1 MSRLL
6 VLLILLSLWCSSSF
20 AQEKTSASNNTEDRR
35 AKMKKG
41 KKDPGIVWVKDP
53 ADWHLGPPVFSGPQP
68 GETLKGFSV
77 VSLTRSTGDE
87 RVDPVALAKGKPHF
101 MIFLDD
107 SDVNEGIA
115 AWNRAVGTIA
125 ENSRTGLAASAVI
138 LGEGPTFEK
147 QMRRIKGVARNKKVS
162 FYHWLNLFFEV
173 GYSLDGRDGP
183 GAYGLNRNIVMTILI
198 ADAKGKVVYNFPF
211 RETLQDR
218 PDPHVVGAL
227 AEVVGEER
235 ETVESWFRKEAEWS
249 NLYKWLKNPSYPAK
263 QMRAMKSL
271 PEGAVQAEG
280 SDR

>member
-20 AQEKTSASNNTEDRR
+20 AQEKTPASSDTEDRK
-35 AKMKKG
+35 AKMKEG

-53 ADWHLGPPVFSGPQP
+53 ADWRLGLGEPVYSGPQP
-68 GETLKGFSV
+68 GETLKGFSIA
-77 VSLTRSTGDE
+77 SLTRSTGDE

-101 MIFLDD
+101 IIFIDD
-107 SDVNEGIA
+107 SDIYEGLG
-115 AWNRAVGTIA
+115 AWHRAVGSIA

-147 QMRRIKGVARNKKVS
+147 HMAQTRSKHES
-162 FYHWLNLFFEV
+162 FYRWLNLFFQV
-173 GYSLDGRDGP
+173 GYSRDGRDGP

-198 ADAKGKVVYNFPF
+198 ADAKGKVIYNFPF
-211 RETLQDR
+211 RETLQDG
-218 PDPHVVGAL
+218 PDPHVLGAL

-235 ETVESWFRKEAEWS
+235 ETVESWFLKETEWS
-249 NLYKWLKNPSYPAK
+249 NWHKWLEKDK

-271 PEGAVQAEG
+271 PEDAVQAEG
-280 SDR
+280 SERK